1 MTEVEE
7 QQQVSNLPAA
17 TVDSSDLKAAAK
29 KEAKEAKPVVEK
41 TIVGKRTIHRL
52 LHFIL
57 AFEAHFDL

>member
-7 QQQVSNLPAA
+7 QQQVNNLPAA
-17 TVDSSDLKAAAK
+17 TVDTSDLKAAAK

-52 LHFIL
+52 FHFIL
-57 AFEAHFDL
+57 ALEAHFDL